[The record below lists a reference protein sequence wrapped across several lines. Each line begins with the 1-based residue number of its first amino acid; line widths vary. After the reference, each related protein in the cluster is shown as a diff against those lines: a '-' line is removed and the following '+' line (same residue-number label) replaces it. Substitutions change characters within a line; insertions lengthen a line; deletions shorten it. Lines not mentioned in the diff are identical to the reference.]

1 MKKLTILVDMDDTVE
16 CLTDAWLDW
25 LNAAYGRH
33 VTKDDI
39 KSWDFAAAFPGLTED
54 EAFAPLYID
63 SFWDT
68 VKPMPWASEILSR
81 LRADG
86 HEIYIVTS
94 SACRTIPAK
103 MERVLF
109 QYFPFINWDHV
120 IIAQK
125 KQMIFGDVLIDDAP
139 HNLEGFDGLKILMTA
154 PHNRSCDAK
163 KKGMFRVDNWHT
175 IYDLVT
181 QYAKI
186 CETREIARRMKECR
200 TRKRAREQKE

>member
-25 LNAAYGRH
+25 LNEKHGTN
-33 VTKDDI
+33 VKKDDI
-39 KSWDFAAAFPGLTED
+39 RSWSFHEAFPTLTED
-54 EAFAPLYID
+54 EVYAPIYID
-63 SFWDT
+63 EFWDR
-68 VKPMPWASEILSR
+68 VQPMPWAFETLCR
-81 LRADG
+81 LRAEG

-94 SACRTIPAK
+94 SAYQTIPAK
-103 MERVLF
+103 MEKVLF
-109 QYFPFINWDHV
+109 KYFPFIKWDHV
-120 IIAQK
+120 IVAPK

-139 HNLEGFDGLKILMTA
+139 HNLEGFEGLRILMSA

-163 KKGMFRVDNWHT
+163 KKWMFRVDDWRT

-186 CETREIARRMKECR
+186 CETREIVRRMTEYR
-200 TRKRAREQKE
+200 TQKRAREQKE